1 MKKMLLVVSLV
12 VLFLAPVTSF
22 AQAKEEEKP
31 KEPQTKLEAFIAK
44 KGKLI
49 IRDRYRL
56 PGAVGRL
63 GPVTFD
69 ALIFYEPG
77 MESQRIK
84 GISIKVTE
92 GGRVERSRTSFL
104 HLDEIESVSKAIQY
118 MIDLA
123 NKWKGQTREYTEVTF
138 STRGEFKI
146 GFYQGG
152 EKTGVYLNTG
162 YVAHASCFMEV
173 QDFPELKSIFDKGLS
188 LLNQK

>member
-1 MKKMLLVVSLV
+1 MKKILLVVSLV
-12 VLFLAPVTSF
+12 VLFFAPATLF
-22 AQAKEEEKP
+22 AQVKEEEKP

-56 PGAVGRL
+56 GELRKLGAVR
-63 GPVTFD
+63 FN
-69 ALIFYEPG
+69 ALVFYEPG

-84 GISIKVTE
+84 GVSIEITE

-104 HLDEIESVSKAIQY
+104 DLDEIESVSKAIQY

-152 EKTGVYLNTG
+152 EKIGVYLNTG